1 MTFIR
6 AVIFDFGGVLVRT
19 EDRSPRERLAARLG
33 MTYEALSSLVFE
45 NPSSQQAALGQ
56 ISVSQHW
63 EAVGASLG
71 LAPEA
76 LQAVQDEFWAGDVLD
91 TSLVDLL
98 RALRPRYQTALL
110 SNAWDDLRQV
120 LEQRLKIL
128 DAFDQVIISAEVGL
142 IKPDER
148 IYRLAL
154 ERLGVGAGEA
164 VFVDDFAH
172 NIAAA
177 RLAGLQA
184 IHFRSAEQARAELEQ
199 ILDSQ

>member
-1 MTFIR
+1 MTLIR

-19 EDRSPRERLAARLG
+19 EDRAPRNRLAARLG
-33 MTYEALSSLVFE
+33 LTYEELSSLVFE
-45 NPSSQQAALGQ
+45 NPSSQQATLGQ

-63 EAVGASLG
+63 EAVGTSLG
-71 LAPEA
+71 LMPEA

-128 DAFDQVIISAEVGL
+128 DAFDQVIISAEEGL
-142 IKPDER
+142 MKPDER
-148 IYRLAL
+148 IFRLAL
-154 ERLGVGAGEA
+154 ERLGVAPGEA

-172 NIAAA
+172 NITAA

-184 IHFRSAEQARAELEQ
+184 IHFRSADQARAELEQ
-199 ILDSQ
+199 MLDSH